1 MARARKRITRVTTKT
16 GDSGQTSLA
25 DGSRVSKSHPRMH
38 AIGAVDELNSF
49 LGLLLTEL
57 TDDSVLTDPCR
68 QIQQELF
75 DIGAYLATLG
85 VTPCP
90 DPDWVE
96 TEVARL
102 NERLPAL
109 TEFVIPGGTRA
120 AALAHVCRATC
131 RRAERH
137 LWELQ
142 EDMAGSIQAP
152 ADSDAARAEGSPGA
166 AGAARYANRLSDLF
180 FVMARTCNA
189 DAGAE
194 PQWRGSQGEPADIGE

>member
-38 AIGAVDELNSF
+38 AIGAVDELNGF
-49 LGLLLTEL
+49 VGLLLTEL
-57 TDDSVLTDPCR
+57 TQDNVLSKPCR

-85 VTPCP
+85 ATPCP

-96 TEVARL
+96 NEVARL
-102 NERLPAL
+102 NEQLPAL

-120 AALAHVCRATC
+120 AALAHVCRTTC

-137 LWELQ
+137 LWKLE
-142 EDMAGSIQAP
+142 EETAGS
-152 ADSDAARAEGSPGA
+152 SEAAGSSGAAGSPGA

-189 DAGAE
+189 EVGAE

>member
-1 MARARKRITRVTTKT
+1 
-16 GDSGQTSLA
+16 
-25 DGSRVSKSHPRMH
+25 MH

-57 TDDSVLTDPCR
+57 SEDSVLTNPCQ

-85 VTPCP
+85 ATPCP

-102 NERLPAL
+102 NAQLPAL

-137 LWELQ
+137 LWEL
-142 EDMAGSIQAP
+142 EEEITGSIQASG
-152 ADSDAARAEGSPGA
+152 DS

-189 DAGAE
+189 DTGAE
-194 PQWRGSQGEPADIGE
+194 PQWRGSKGERGSQGERGSKGEPADISE